1 MTLAEVRAKIEVVFR
16 PALLLLALTASTAF
30 AGWTE
35 YRIGPFRVLSDA
47 GDNAARTRLNEMEQL
62 RWVLG
67 HMLGEDDPKT
77 IWPITVV
84 LFDNRKDAAA
94 YKLPSVFVEGGSENL
109 SAAYK
114 DDPIEP
120 AFRAAIARQLI
131 EGNTTGRMP
140 ADIETA
146 LTDLFS
152 TIEVDATRVH
162 LGAPIA
168 RDSVPPERWEAW
180 ARVHMLATKNDY
192 AGRFRVYLSNLQ
204 QGGDEQLAARNTF
217 GYGAGELDKREQA
230 YVAAGVFEPASVFGE
245 ALNPRRDFYERRL
258 EDEEVAPVLAE
269 LKAQGKS
276 FPPDSARGLLAQGTR
291 ESLGKAAQ
299 LNPRWGEPHAR
310 IAALETNPSLKV
322 DRLKLAV
329 EAEPRRLEYWQALAE
344 AQMAA
349 GLLDDA
355 SKTWFNAER
364 AAGSQ
369 AERDQLRARRRA
381 MEDER
386 VEADLAAARRAR
398 DEREADVR
406 RVRELSDERIQAA
419 VEAANQANRDLSGPA
434 TNQAP
439 VTFEEAY
446 GNQNRVT
453 GLLTRVDCIGEMR
466 RLTIQPTTGD
476 PVVLRMPVP
485 PEGGEPPACGIQD
498 PARRIEVTHDAKPDK
513 RLGTAGDILT
523 YEIR

>member
-1 MTLAEVRAKIEVVFR
+1 MRAKIEVVFR
-16 PALLLLALTASTAF
+16 FALLLLALAGSVTAAS
-30 AGWTE
+30 WTE
-35 YRIGPFRVLSDA
+35 YRIGPLRIVSDA
-47 GDNAARTRLNEMEQL
+47 GDNASRSRLTEMEQI

-67 HMLGEDDPKT
+67 NMLGEDDAKT
-77 IWPITVV
+77 IWPVTLV
-84 LFDNRKDAAA
+84 LFGDRKDAEA
-94 YKLPSVFVEGGSENL
+94 YKLPSVFIEGGSENL

-114 DDPIEP
+114 DDPVTP
-120 AFRAAIARQLI
+120 AFRSAVARQLI

-140 ADIETA
+140 ADIEGA
-146 LTDLFS
+146 LADLFS
-152 TIEVDATRVH
+152 TIQVDATRVH

-168 RDSVPPERWEAW
+168 PDALPPERWQAW
-180 ARVHMLATKNDY
+180 ARVQMLATQKEY
-192 AGRFRVYLSNLQ
+192 SGRFRVYLSNLQ

-217 GYGAGELDKREQA
+217 GFGADELAKRMDA
-230 YVAAGVFEPASVFGE
+230 YVAAGVFESASVFGE

-258 EDEEVAPVLAE
+258 EDEEVAPVLAA
-269 LKAQGKS
+269 LKAQGKT

-291 ESLGKAAQ
+291 ESLGKAAA
-299 LNPRWGEPHAR
+299 LNPHWGEPHAL
-310 IAALETNPSLKV
+310 IAEMEPDPALKV

-329 EAEPRRLEYWQALAE
+329 EAEPRKLEYWEALAR

-349 GLLDDA
+349 GQLDDA
-355 SKTWFNAER
+355 NKTWFNAER

-369 AERDQLRARRRA
+369 AERDQLRAARQA
-381 MEDER
+381 MQDER

-398 DEREADVR
+398 DEREADIR
-406 RVRELSDERIQAA
+406 RVREMSDARIQAA
-419 VEAANQANRDLSGPA
+419 VEAANRANREVSGPA

-439 VTFEEAY
+439 VTFEEGF

-453 GLLTRVDCIGEMR
+453 GLLTRVDCIDEMR
-466 RLTIQPTTGD
+466 RLTIQPATGD

-513 RLGTAGDILT
+513 RLGTIGDILT